1 MLLLTLRSLTNVL
14 VCLLFA
20 NSVWATTTTQT
31 MNVSGQGSD
40 YIFVFRGNDPAFYDA
55 LVAYN
60 PVGWTAVCHSSQAC
74 AGTYYTISATVQ
86 VDTQSLYLYVVDTN
100 GNPATPDS
108 GAWYYF
114 TDETYPPPPPPTPVY
129 GPSGASAAQQ
139 SRIDAAISL
148 EAAGQGA
155 TVEANIMG
163 NDNDIHI
170 TQAGSPSYLNL
181 MILGNTNTFD
191 ATQDMDI
198 GAHAY
203 NETTIIGDTNDVDL
217 YQNGTGNK
225 MAFISVTGNSN
236 TASVIQKDSGEH
248 YVNLEITGD
257 NHNASIL
264 QWGSG
269 DKSAN
274 VVLDGTQPWNFDLQ
288 QSGPSQQNYT
298 LPHGMSDGSVVSGT
312 CAAIGGCNLSVIQQ

>member
-1 MLLLTLRSLTNVL
+1 MLLSILRSLTSSL
-14 VCLLFA
+14 VFYLLFA
-20 NSVWATTTTQT
+20 NSVYATTTTQT
-31 MNVSGQGSD
+31 MNVSSQGSD

-60 PVGWTAVCHSSQAC
+60 PVGWTAVCHSTQAC
-74 AGTYYTISATVQ
+74 AGTYYTISAVVQ
-86 VDTQSLYLYVVDTN
+86 VDTQSLYLYVFDAN
-100 GNPATPDS
+100 GNPAIPDS

-114 TDETYPPPPPPTPVY
+114 TDETYPSPPPTPVY

-139 SRIDAAISL
+139 SRIDAAI
-148 EAAGQGA
+148 AAETAGRGT
-155 TVEANIMG
+155 TVEATITG

-191 ATQDMDI
+191 ATQNMDI

-217 YQNGTGNK
+217 IQQGSGNK
-225 MAFISVTGNSN
+225 AAFIEVTGNSN

-257 NHNASIL
+257 DHAASIL
-264 QWGSG
+264 QEGSG

-288 QSGPSQQNYT
+288 QTGPSQQNYT